1 MLKKW
6 DTTKKRVA
14 RSVLSIKHL
23 IFLVTQ
29 LFRSLGESGDDPD
42 EGSGEDEVVHCEAVA
57 VAILQRPQTLQQT
70 SCPLTVKDRKKGSK
84 INLKCIKFSN

>member
-14 RSVLSIKHL
+14 RSALSIKHL
-23 IFLVTQ
+23 IFPVHTQ

-70 SCPLTVKDRKKGSK
+70 ICPLTIKDRKKKVRRST
-84 INLKCIKFSN
+84 LSA